1 MNLNK
6 RRAMTKL
13 LTTIAVTFLSN
24 FALALP
30 DLPQHAKEIHLGVS
44 SCASSTCH
52 GAIQPRSST
61 KVLQNEYVVW
71 SRMDSHSKAYQ
82 TLLSEESQWIAKNLG
97 LANAHEAAVC
107 LDCHGDNVS
116 DTLQGS
122 KFQMTD
128 GVGCESCHGGAEN
141 YLMSHTDPGQSHADN
156 LENGLYPTDQIESR
170 AALCF
175 SCHIGHED
183 KIASHEIMGA
193 GHPRLSF
200 ELDTFT
206 ILQPAHFVVDEDY
219 QEVKSHADSVTVW
232 ALGQIEASYQTVR
245 LIESHLK
252 KGGLFPELSLFDCH
266 SCHHPMSDL
275 KWQASDRVGLPPGA
289 VRLNDAGF
297 VMLIPLDKIA
307 PGQPLGIKEAISE
320 LQMAVHQDHD
330 IDRSINSLRS
340 RINSLEKRVR
350 GSNLNEDELLVEVLS
365 MAADGQFHDYVAAE
379 QAVMAIDLLIS
390 SVGDRE
396 ARSQWLDNVY
406 DSVSNED
413 IFDPFMF
420 TEQFAGVK

>member
-1 MNLNK
+1 
-6 RRAMTKL
+6 MTKL
-13 LTTIAVTFLSN
+13 LITVAVAFFSH
-24 FALALP
+24 FVLALP
-30 DLPQHAKEIHLGVS
+30 ELPQYAKEIHLGVS

-52 GAIQPRSST
+52 GSIQPRSST

-71 SRMDSHSKAYQ
+71 SRMDAHSKAYQ
-82 TLLSEESQWIAKNLG
+82 TLLTQDSQWIAKNLG
-97 LANAHEAAVC
+97 LSNAHEADIC

-116 DTLQGS
+116 GDKQGGR
-122 KFQMTD
+122 FQLTD
-128 GVGCESCHGGAEN
+128 GVGCETCHGGAEN
-141 YLMSHTDPGQSHADN
+141 YLMSHTDPGQSHDN
-156 LENGLYPTDQIESR
+156 NIKNGLYPTDQVETR

-206 ILQPAHFVVDEDY
+206 ILQPAHFAIDDDY
-219 QEVKSHADSVTVW
+219 QQAKWHADSVTVW

-245 LIESHLK
+245 LIENHLK
-252 KGGLFPELSLFDCH
+252 KSGLFPELSLFDCH

-307 PGQPLGIKEAISE
+307 PGQSINIKNAISE
-320 LQMAVHQDHD
+320 LQIEVHQDQD
-330 IDRSINSLRS
+330 IDARVNRLRS
-340 RINSLEKRVR
+340 KINTLEGRIKGSDLDDEK
-350 GSNLNEDELLVEVLS
+350 LLAEVLS

-379 QAVMAIDLLIS
+379 QAVMAIDLLTS
-390 SVGDRE
+390 SLGNRDS
-396 ARSQWLDNVY
+396 ASPWLDKVY
-406 DSVSNED
+406 ESVSNED
-413 IFDPFMF
+413 IFDPFSF
-420 TEQFAGVK
+420 ADQFIEP